1 MVRQLLEKGAIT
13 EGVLEDYYVTFMAGI
28 FRSIRF
34 GASSAHGKA
43 NMVRFNFFNQE
54 GAFKRNEEGLYLV
67 DIEKM
72 GKAIDAL
79 SNKILVLQGDGDYAG
94 VSEMVTT
101 MGVIKPDLAADL
113 QKLSDAQIPV
123 DITFKQGKQIL
134 GLN

>member
-1 MVRQLLEKGAIT
+1 M
-13 EGVLEDYYVTFMAGI
+13 
-28 FRSIRF
+28 
-34 GASSAHGKA
+34 
-43 NMVRFNFFNQE
+43 
-54 GAFKRNEEGLYLV
+54 
-67 DIEKM
+67 
-72 GKAIDAL
+72 
-79 SNKILVLQGDGDYAG
+79 LQGDGDYAG